1 MKRLLFIVWSVAAAA
16 ASCGPSD
23 GGPWESLGPVVRNEG
38 RVVDPPSDTVL
49 PTEKGSDGFVAG
61 RTTGQS
67 GVSPDGASTYSL
79 PLWLPVGR
87 AGVQPELSLNY
98 KSNAG
103 NGPLGLGWSMSS
115 TSQVSRCGR
124 TYAQDGK
131 AEPITFTDADAF
143 CLDGQRLVAV
153 QGTYGASDTEYR
165 TEEES
170 FAKVVSLATDA
181 NGPQQ
186 FKVYLKSGRILT
198 YGLLHN
204 STFSGERV
212 RAVPVLEEGVETTTD
227 GLENRLAW
235 ALAKM
240 EDRSGNSVTFH
251 YSVHHDSA
259 ASGYEQTLDR
269 IEYTASSVGA
279 GLPAT
284 RFVDFEYEARP
295 DTPILYVAGFKLG
308 LGRRLKEI
316 RVRAP
321 NPTAVGLVRSYRLA
335 YVPDA
340 QSGLSLLTTFQ
351 ECDGAG
357 ACVRPVSFGW
367 TPGDAG
373 FEETDTGVTDVTQGN
388 SLFWVLNPID
398 VDGDG
403 RDDLLYRRPYDD
415 NGRYNWRMRTVSA
428 TGQVSGSDDQLN
440 LGLLCWDVRSGHDG
454 RWADVNV
461 DGRMDVSLLEWEG
474 CTTSPSSRLKHYL
487 RTTNP
492 PPGYN
497 WFGANGDEGIS
508 GSSFW
513 YADLQGD
520 GLPDLVWVG
529 SPGGGQ
535 TQLGYRPNVGGSL
548 QPFQAIQTSERND
561 NAQMVVDLEG
571 TGKSSVLILEK
582 INSPWYPGQYE
593 VVGQRYWTVTW
604 RNGAFEK
611 KETTLVRTDVSEKQY
626 FFADITGD
634 GLPDALRAQKTG
646 GDIEVLVNTGNGF
659 AAPYL
664 VSLPAGAKVGAFT
677 KENGIRVL
685 DFNGD
690 GRQDLLLMDNAD
702 GRSQLVVLQSDGTG
716 FVPRV
721 LPIPV
726 GQATSRGYKLSQT
739 LDFNGDGLTDLAQV
753 VNGTLRLYKRKGQAS
768 GMLESVTDSLGS
780 QVRFNYKPM
789 ADASV
794 YTPGTT
800 CSWPQRCQR
809 AGMWLV
815 SEHLSDSIVG
825 PMRVRQYT
833 YEDGRL
839 DGTGRGFLGFAAVT
853 VREVAAGTELRS
865 EFDNQTRVGT
875 QYPYARKPRK
885 EVARVTGGGRV
896 YVQTRTLGYD
906 HRVRAGVGGGTIIT
920 VLPETATE
928 EVYDRLESQP
938 ETEGLLRHVDAEW
951 DHDWTYG
958 NATLRRETLGTEVKT
973 WTAQYQN
980 DPGTWLIGL
989 TVTESETDT
998 VDGVSVTRSRAHAY
1012 RPGTALLASETVE
1025 PGDATLEQVT
1035 TYLRDA
1041 DGLAYQIA
1049 RTGGALPARTTNITY
1064 DTVDRT
1070 WPAVMTNGLGH
1081 AVSLAYHGGLGVI
1094 AVQVDENGLTTRRQ
1108 YDGFGRVRSV
1118 DAPGLADITFSY
1130 TACPTGSACALA
1142 MTSQQRFSVAVDG
1155 VQEELSTVDRLGRP
1169 LSVRK
1174 MGFGGEQVFATN
1186 EYDSLGRLAKQ
1197 WLPSP
1202 TGFQQVATTFTYDN
1216 VGRPLR
1222 TTYPDGTSNT
1232 WQYEGNKRT
1241 AWDEKNN
1248 SVVTF
1253 MDAHGRVKTTE
1264 DMLGTQR
1271 IVSTYTYGS
1280 FGVLLSVTNAYGQG
1294 LRFQYDRLGRPTRL
1308 EDADAG
1314 VLITHYNPFGEV
1326 TDETDGNGDTTVFTR
1341 DVLGRVLTKTNRMG
1355 VSRFTWD
1362 MPSPS
1367 VGKIGMLLSSSQ
1379 EGDPATSL
1387 DDITVVYTYDAL
1399 KRPVGE
1405 AWNVE
1410 GTAYA
1415 FSRTFDDY
1423 GLLRRLTYPGVGS
1436 QQLAVDYQYK
1446 PWGTLESVQDVSS
1459 GLVYWRAQARNG
1471 LGQLTSEVF
1480 GNGVVSQRRYDLRG
1494 RPLFIDTKAG
1504 TQPRQALAYEYEAN
1518 GNLRARHDRV
1528 ARTTEDFT
1536 YDTLDRLKSWTAFQN
1551 CGSTAVDYGYDDL
1564 GNLLGRTVRQGAG
1577 ESISYFYEGTG
1588 GAGPHAVSRSSLG
1601 SYTYDANGNQLTA
1614 PGRTVEYTPFN
1625 LPSRISQGTQSLTFR
1640 YDAMNRR
1647 TVKRSSAGDV
1657 AVYLGGLYEMRRTV
1671 TGAAVHAF
1679 NIVGGDRP
1687 VAQVSWAT
1695 DAGGQVTARKVL
1707 YLHADHQDSV
1717 ETITDEA
1724 GAVFEHMRYEPFGGR
1739 RHPQS
1744 LGSPQTRGN
1753 ARVRQGFTGHEHDE
1767 EVNLIN
1773 MKGRMYDPTLARFL
1787 SPDPLMKG
1795 PRTSQTLNRYS
1806 YVLNNPLRYT
1816 DPTGFATNE
1825 LPIIVYDSWYGGYA
1839 PTGNSARFTA
1849 PTYHYCSPDG
1859 TYCETAVPDLDS
1871 PLTQVPGSTMSSE
1884 FSYFVLR
1891 TLYSARD
1898 NFGIAVEFGKGLLL
1912 GAIAGGVPFLGLVPP
1927 PEGNTRH
1934 FYLGY
1939 AAALFAWGGVDVIGG
1954 GMGLIGGGGVAAG
1967 GSAVTSTG
1975 VGAPVGAP
1983 VAVTGVVVAGVST
1996 VVVVAGVVNIIG
2008 ALNAMEMANKAGDR
2022 GTSASGGKDP
2032 NQKPKKEIRDA
2043 DIQRGKHHSAEER
2056 MSMDE
2061 AVDYVRN
2068 GGDVLAPDKSTA
2080 RSIAEQAGNGR
2091 AVWDAP
2097 HGDQQKPHYHPL
2109 GPDGERTGGHVLY

>member
-1 MKRLLFIVWSVAAAA
+1 MKRLLFIVWGVAVAA

-23 GGPWESLGPVVRNEG
+23 GGPWDLQAPVARNEG
-38 RVVDPPSDTVL
+38 RVVDAPSDTVL
-49 PTEKGSDGFVAG
+49 PTEVGGDGFAAG

-67 GVSPDGASTYSL
+67 AVSPDGAATYSL

-103 NGPLGLGWSMSS
+103 NGPLGLGWSLS
-115 TSQVSRCGR
+115 TASRITRCGR
-124 TYAQDGK
+124 TFAQDGTV
-131 AEPITFTDADAF
+131 EPVTFTAADAF
-143 CLDGQRLVAV
+143 CMDGQRLVAV
-153 QGTYGASDTEYR
+153 QGTYGASGTEYR

-170 FAKVVSLATDA
+170 FSKVVSLAADA
-181 NGPQQ
+181 NGPLQ

-204 STFSGERV
+204 STLAGERV
-212 RAVPVLEEGVETTTD
+212 SAVPVSEESIQTTTD

-279 GLPAT
+279 GMPAT
-284 RFVDFEYEARP
+284 RFVDFEYVARP
-295 DTPILYVAGFKLG
+295 DTFITHVSGFKLG
-308 LGRRLKEI
+308 SGRRLKEI

-321 NPTAVGLVRSYRLA
+321 NPTAVGLVRQYRLT

-340 QSGLSLLTTFQ
+340 QSGLSLLDTFQ
-351 ECDGAG
+351 ECDGTG
-357 ACVRPVSFGW
+357 ACVRPMSFGW
-367 TPGDAG
+367 TPGSAE
-373 FEETDTGVTDVTQGN
+373 FEEVDTGITDATQG
-388 SLFWVLNPID
+388 SSTFWVLNPVD

-403 RDDLLYRRPYDD
+403 RDDLLYRKPYDE
-415 NGRYNWRMRTVSA
+415 NGRYKWTMRTVSP
-428 TGQVSGSDDQLN
+428 TGQVSGGDDQLN
-440 LGLLCWDVRSGHDG
+440 LGLLCWDVKGGHDG
-454 RWADVNV
+454 RWADVNA
-461 DGRMDVSLLEWEG
+461 DGRMDVSLLEIEG
-474 CTTSPSSRLKHYL
+474 CSLNPASRLKHYL
-487 RTTNP
+487 RTNHP

-497 WFGANGDEGIS
+497 WYGVNGDEGRS
-508 GSSFW
+508 SSSFW

-529 SPGGGQ
+529 NPDDTLSR
-535 TQLGYRPNVGGSL
+535 LGYRPNVGGSL
-548 QPFQAIQTSERND
+548 QAFQSIQTSEKND
-561 NAQMVVDLEG
+561 NAQMMVNLDG

-593 VVGQRYWTVTW
+593 VVGKRYWAVTW

-659 AAPYL
+659 AAPYV

-690 GRQDLLLMDNAD
+690 GRQDLLLMDNSD

-716 FVPRV
+716 FVPRA

-726 GQATSRGYKLSQT
+726 GQSTTRGFKLSQV
-739 LDFNGDGLTDLAQV
+739 LDFNGDGLMDLAQV
-753 VNGTLRLYKRKGQAS
+753 VNGSLRLYKRKGQAS

-789 ADASV
+789 VDPSV

-809 AGMWLV
+809 VGMWLV
-815 SEHLSDSIVG
+815 SEHLADSIVG
-825 PMRVRQYT
+825 SMRVRQYL
-833 YEDGRL
+833 YEDGRM
-839 DGTGRGFLGFAAVT
+839 DGMGRGFLGFSAVT
-853 VREVAAGTELRS
+853 VREVAAGTELRV

-875 QYPYARKPRK
+875 QYPYARRPRK
-885 EVARVTGGGRV
+885 EVARVTGGGRLQL
-896 YVQTRTLGYD
+896 QTRTVGYD
-906 HRVRAGVGGGTIIT
+906 HRVRAGVGGGSVFT

-928 EVYDRLESQP
+928 EVYDRLESQL
-938 ETEGLLRHVDAEW
+938 ETEGLLRRVDAEW

-958 NATLRRETLGTEVKT
+958 NPTLRRETLGTEVKT

-980 DPGTWLIGL
+980 DALAWLIGL
-989 TVTESETDT
+989 ATTESETST

-1012 RPGTALLASETVE
+1012 QPGTALLSSETVE
-1025 PGDATLEQVT
+1025 PGDPVLEQVT
-1035 TYLRDA
+1035 TYLRDP
-1041 DGLAYQIA
+1041 DGLAYQL
-1049 RTGGALPARTTNITY
+1049 TCGGGGLPARTSNITY

-1070 WPAVMTNGLGH
+1070 WPAVMTNSLGH
-1081 AVSLAYHGGLGVI
+1081 AVSLAYHGGLGVP
-1094 AVQVDENGLTTRRQ
+1094 ALEVDENGLTTRRQ
-1108 YDGFGRVRSV
+1108 YDGFGRLRSV
-1118 DAPGLADITFSY
+1118 DAPGLGDTVFSY
-1130 TACPTGSACALA
+1130 AACPSGASCALTV
-1142 MTSQQRFSVAVDG
+1142 TSQRRTSAAVDG
-1155 VQEELSTVDRLGRP
+1155 ILDEMSTVDRLGRP

-1174 MGFGGEQVFATN
+1174 KGFGGEAVYSSN
-1186 EYDSLGRLAKQ
+1186 EYDALGRLAKQ
-1197 WLPSP
+1197 WVPSP
-1202 TGFQQVATTFTYDN
+1202 TGFQQVATTFAYDN
-1216 VGRPLR
+1216 LGRQLR
-1222 TTYPDGTSNT
+1222 VTYPDGTSRT

-1248 SVVTF
+1248 QVVTWT
-1253 MDAHGRVKTTE
+1253 DAHGRVKTTE
-1264 DMLGTQR
+1264 DVLDTR
-1271 IVSTYTYGS
+1271 RVLSTYTYGP
-1280 FGVLLSVTNAYGQG
+1280 FGVLASVTNGYGQG
-1294 LRFQYDRLGRPTRL
+1294 PHFQYDRLGRPTRL
-1308 EDADAG
+1308 DDPDAG
-1314 VLITHYNPFGEV
+1314 SLVTHYNPFGEV
-1326 TDETDGNGDTTVFTR
+1326 TDETDANGDTTVYAR
-1341 DVLGRVLTKTNRMG
+1341 DVLGRITTKTNRMG

-1362 MPSPS
+1362 MPTPS

-1405 AWNVE
+1405 TWNVE
-1410 GTAYA
+1410 GSVYGFT
-1415 FSRTFDDY
+1415 RTFDDY
-1423 GLLRRLTYPGVGS
+1423 GLMRQVTYPGVAS
-1436 QQLAVDYQYK
+1436 QQLALDYQYK
-1446 PWGTLESVQDVSS
+1446 PWGTLESVKNATS
-1459 GLVYWRAQARNG
+1459 GHVYWRAEGRNG

-1480 GNGVVSQRRYDLRG
+1480 GNGVVSRRQYDLRG
-1494 RPLFIDTKAG
+1494 RPLFIDTKSG

-1518 GNLRARHDRV
+1518 GNMRARHDRV

-1564 GNLLGRTVRQGAG
+1564 GNLKNRTVRQGVG
-1577 ESISYFYEGTG
+1577 ESLSYFYEGTG

-1601 SYTYDANGNQLTA
+1601 SYTYDGNGNQLTA

-1625 LPSRISQGTQSLTFR
+1625 LPSRIIQGSQSLTFR

-1647 TVKRSSAGDV
+1647 TVKRSSTGDV
-1657 AVYLGGLYEMRRTV
+1657 TVYLGDLYEVRRAAAGT
-1671 TGAAVHAF
+1671 AVHAF

-1687 VAQVSWAT
+1687 VAQVAWAT
-1695 DAGGQVTARKVL
+1695 SAAGQITAQKVL
-1707 YLHADHQDSV
+1707 YLHADHQGSV
-1717 ETITDEA
+1717 ETLTDEA
-1724 GAVFEHMRYEPFGGR
+1724 GAVFERMRYEPFGGR

-1753 ARVRQGFTGHEHDE
+1753 NARVRQGFTGHEHDE

-1773 MKGRMYDPTLARFL
+1773 MNGRMYDPTLARFL
-1787 SPDPLMKG
+1787 SADPLMKG

-1816 DPTGFATNE
+1816 DPSGFEINE
-1825 LPIIVYDSWYGGYA
+1825 LPVIVYDSWYGGYA
-1839 PTGNSARFTA
+1839 VAGGSVARTSPSDGICYVNANGGRCSETIEVQARWIPSA
-1849 PTYHYCSPDG
+1849 
-1859 TYCETAVPDLDS
+1859 
-1871 PLTQVPGSTMSSE
+1871 E
-1884 FSYFVLR
+1884 FSYFVMR

-1898 NFGIAVEFGKGLLL
+1898 NFNIGVEFGKGLLL
-1912 GAIAGGVPFLGLVPP
+1912 GGIAGAVPFLALVPP
-1927 PEGNTRH
+1927 PEGNTKH

-1939 AAALFAWGGVDVIGG
+1939 AAALFAWGGVEVIGG
-1954 GMGLIGGGGVAAG
+1954 GMGLIGGGGAAVGGTAVAA
-1967 GSAVTSTG
+1967 TG

-1983 VAVTGVVVAGVST
+1983 VAVGGVVVAAGST
-1996 VVVVAGVVNIIG
+1996 VAIIVGTVNIIG
-2008 ALNAMEMANKAGDR
+2008 AINAVQMANKAGNQ

-2032 NQKPKKEIRDA
+2032 NKEPKKEIRDA
-2043 DIQRGKHHSAEER
+2043 DIQPGKNHTANGR
-2056 MSMDE
+2056 LSMEE
-2061 AVDYVRN
+2061 AVNHVRN
-2068 GGDVLAPDKSTA
+2068 GGDVIAPDKSTA

-2091 AVWDAP
+2091 AVWDPP

-2109 GPDGERTGGHVLY
+2109 GPDGERAGGHVLY